1 MQVSNLWKI
10 GISDYGEPAPHKQP
24 LAELSDGIFWTML
37 QGAIVPAT
45 PSSLH
50 ADLSP
55 CACAAAFSYIG
66 SGAIRLH
73 PLPQLLF
80 LETGTRLAILSVRP
94 SLPSAC
100 VTPGPY
106 VPLIFTVFFYC

>member
-50 ADLSP
+50 TDLSP

-66 SGAIRLH
+66 SGAISLH

-80 LETGTRLAILSVRP
+80 LERLPREPVWQ
-94 SLPSAC
+94 SL
-100 VTPGPY
+100 VLGPLFP
-106 VPLIFTVFFYC
+106 VPV